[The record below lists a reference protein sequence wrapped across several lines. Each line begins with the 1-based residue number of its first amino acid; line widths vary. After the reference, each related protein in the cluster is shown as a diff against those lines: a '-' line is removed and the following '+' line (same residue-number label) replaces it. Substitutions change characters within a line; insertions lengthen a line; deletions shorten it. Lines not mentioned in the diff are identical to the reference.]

1 MYGVLVKTI
10 SIEKKKVQDMCT
22 LSQCVK
28 PQTKICLNLGTRK
41 DDFNYLPEIP
51 TCTEYQQEIRG
62 KAY

>member
-1 MYGVLVKTI
+1 
-10 SIEKKKVQDMCT
+10 MCT